1 MLSPRLNYDLTVVV
15 VCAMALA
22 MSIEAAQ
29 VRAAAGRIGDRTLR
43 LRAGKADI
51 VYLGSGTLYHSYHS
65 ASPITGSLAYPLPAS
80 CGMNSAI
87 LDFAPAFVSVST
99 NHW

>member
-1 MLSPRLNYDLTVVV
+1 MTELFAYGQERP
-15 VCAMALA
+15 
-22 MSIEAAQ
+22 MSH
-29 VRAAAGRIGDRTLR
+29 TWC
-43 LRAGKADI
+43 
-51 VYLGSGTLYHSYHS
+51 SGTLYCSYHS